1 MQVQLDKLCCLN
13 AVPGIAMLLKVS
25 AHTLQGLQWSSDPV
39 DSHQFPKLRL
49 KFKPNLVQ
57 LSGGMTSLPITDP
70 QVGCST
76 EASCTA
82 VPLLNHPQLSMTSH
96 MGGTSLPSAAQPL
109 RRKGRLCSHCD
120 REFYCGAVQARAKPL
135 QPREWQELLC
145 ASRLICPADSPTQQ
159 SSAAGA
165 TAVAPGQAR
174 GAAAG
179 LKRSSGSRPGHDVD
193 AAAAVADSMGVALGA
208 DQQQPV
214 LLDLR
219 NGYEWDAGHFQGAA
233 RPVEVSSL

>member
-1 MQVQLDKLCCLN
+1 
-13 AVPGIAMLLKVS
+13 MLPKTS
-25 AHTLQGLQWSSDPV
+25 ARTLQGLQWNSEPV

-76 EASCTA
+76 EASCTY
-82 VPLLNHPQLSMTSH
+82 VPHCDHPHLSMTLY
-96 MGGTSLPSAAQPL
+96 MVGTSLPSAAQPL
-109 RRKGRLCSHCD
+109 RCRGCLCSHCD
-120 REFYCGAVQARAKPL
+120 RWFWCDAVQARAKPL

-145 ASRLICPADSPTQQ
+145 ASQLTCPADSCAQQ
-159 SSAAGA
+159 SSAGG

-179 LKRSSGSRPGHDVD
+179 LKRSAGSRPGQDIN
-193 AAAAVADSMGVALGA
+193 AAAAVADSMGGAVGA

-233 RPVEVSSL
+233 RPLEVRALWWAALCAKCTVR

>member
-1 MQVQLDKLCCLN
+1 M
-13 AVPGIAMLLKVS
+13 
-25 AHTLQGLQWSSDPV
+25 
-39 DSHQFPKLRL
+39 
-49 KFKPNLVQ
+49 
-57 LSGGMTSLPITDP
+57 
-70 QVGCST
+70 
-76 EASCTA
+76 
-82 VPLLNHPQLSMTSH
+82 
-96 MGGTSLPSAAQPL
+96 
-109 RRKGRLCSHCD
+109 
-120 REFYCGAVQARAKPL
+120 QARAKPL

-145 ASRLICPADSPTQQ
+145 ASQLICPADSPARQ

-179 LKRSSGSRPGHDVD
+179 LKRSAGSRPGQDIN
-193 AAAAVADSMGVALGA
+193 AAAAVPDSMGGPSGA

-233 RPVEVSSL
+233 RPLEVRTL